1 MTRITDGPMG
11 GWLSFTTLM
20 TLALALA
27 WFSTRTPAPAP
38 ANAPL
43 DQFAAGRAMADVRLM
58 ASKPHPVESPAD
70 AQVRDQ
76 LRQRLAQLGLVSEVQ
91 HAEGLTPWKAR
102 PGAKPH
108 AVDNVIAVLHGRDP
122 KAPALLLM
130 SHYDSVPK
138 SPGAA
143 DDMAGVASE
152 LEIARLMQHRGPP
165 ARDVVFLFTDGEEA
179 GLLGAQAFVTHPL
192 FAHAGYVINM
202 ETRGGG
208 GRAMMFQTGADNG
221 ETAKLFAARAI
232 SPSSNSLTAFLYK
245 TMPNDT
251 DFSVTLSRGLPGMN
265 FAFIGRPGLYHSPDA
280 TPEHLEQGALQSLGE
295 QAWRVAEA
303 IAYAPA
309 LPARAPD
316 AVWSSLFGHW
326 VIVYS
331 PAMGWGLVGLAA
343 ILILLGALA
352 LTARKRL
359 SIGGIGGGV
368 LRTLAATAGAMVLMG
383 GVGILAASGDGVR
396 ALYYHGLRHTA
407 EIEAAALCALT
418 AAVLLA
424 FNLRRGE
431 NGARNRALGALLV
444 ALVATV
450 ALQLLAPPAAVTA
463 AWPLLAGALAF
474 ALRAQSTRWWAK
486 LGVSLMSIIGL
497 GYVLEVGHA
506 MAEGIGAALAAA
518 MAVMTP
524 LAVSAVGPKVEF
536 RRPEHAQPLAYALLA
551 AALVLALIARFGA

>member
-1 MTRITDGPMG
+1 MTKITDGPMG
-11 GWLSFTTLM
+11 GWLSFGALM
-20 TLALALA
+20 ALALALA
-27 WFSTRTPAPAP
+27 WFSTRTPPPAP

-43 DQFAAGRAMADVRLM
+43 DRFAAGRAMADVRLM
-58 ASKPHPVESPAD
+58 ASKPHPVGSAANDE
-70 AQVRDQ
+70 VREQ
-76 LRQRLAQLGLVSEVQ
+76 LRERLNLLGLSTQVQ
-91 HAEGLTPWKAR
+91 WVERVTPWKAR
-102 PGAKPH
+102 PGAK
-108 AVDNVIAVLHGRDP
+108 AYSVANMVAVLPGRDP

-143 DDMAGVASE
+143 DDMAGVASA

-165 ARDVVFLFTDGEEA
+165 ARDVIFLFTDGEEA

-265 FAFIGRPGLYHSPDA
+265 FAFIGRPGLYHSPEA

-295 QAWRVAEA
+295 QAWRVSEA

-309 LPARAPD
+309 LPAKAPD

-343 ILILLGALA
+343 VLLVIGGLALA
-352 LTARKRL
+352 AQKRL
-359 SIGGIGGGV
+359 LIGSIGGGV
-368 LRTLAATAGAMVLMG
+368 LRAIAATAGAMVLMG
-383 GVGILAASGDGVR
+383 GVGMLAASGDGVR

-407 EIEAAALCALT
+407 EIEAAALCTLT

-424 FNLRRGE
+424 FNLRRSE
-431 NGARNRALGALLV
+431 SGARNRALGALLV
-444 ALVATV
+444 VLAVAV
-450 ALQLLAPPAAVTA
+450 ALQLLAPATAVTA

-474 ALRAQSTRWWAK
+474 AVRAHWTRWWAK
-486 LGVSLMSIIGL
+486 LGVSLIAIIGL
-497 GYVLEVGHA
+497 GYVLEIGHA

-524 LAVSAVGPKVEF
+524 LAVAAVGPKVEF

>member
-1 MTRITDGPMG
+1 MTKLTDGPTG
-11 GWLSFTTLM
+11 GWLSFGALM

-27 WFSTRTPAPAP
+27 WFATRTPAPAP
-38 ANAPL
+38 ASAPL
-43 DQFAAGRAMADVRLM
+43 DRFAAGRAMADVRLM
-58 ASKPHPVESPAD
+58 ASKPHPVESAAD

-76 LRQRLAQLGLVSEVQ
+76 LRQRLAQLGLASEAQ
-91 HAEGLTPWKAR
+91 HVEGLTPWKAR

-122 KAPALLLM
+122 KLPALLLM

-165 ARDVVFLFTDGEEA
+165 ARDVIFLFTDGEEA
-179 GLLGAQAFVTHPL
+179 GLLGAQAFLAHPL

-208 GRAMMFQTGADNG
+208 GRALMFQTGADNG

-265 FAFIGRPGLYHSPDA
+265 FAFIGRPGLYHSPEA

-295 QAWRVAEA
+295 QAWRVGEA

-309 LPARAPD
+309 LPAKAPD

-331 PAMGWGLVGLAA
+331 PAVGWGLVGVAA
-343 ILILLGALA
+343 TLLGLGVLA
-352 LTARKRL
+352 LKAQKRL
-359 SIGGIGGGV
+359 FVGSIGGGV
-368 LRTLAATAGAMVLMG
+368 LRTLAATAGAMVLMA
-383 GVGILAASGDGVR
+383 GVGMLATAGDGQR
-396 ALYYHGLRHTA
+396 AIYYHGLRHTA

-418 AAVLLA
+418 AAILLA
-424 FNLRRGE
+424 FNLRRGDS
-431 NGARNRALGALLV
+431 GARNRALGGLLV
-444 ALVATV
+444 VLAVTV
-450 ALQLLAPPAAVTA
+450 ALQRLAPAAAVTT
-463 AWPLLAGALAF
+463 AWPLLAGAFAF

-486 LGVSLMSIIGL
+486 LGVSLIAIIGL
-497 GYVLEVGHA
+497 SYVLEVGHA
-506 MAEGIGAALAAA
+506 MAEGIGAVLAAA

-524 LAVSAVGPKVEF
+524 LAVATVGPKVEF
-536 RRPEHAQPLAYALLA
+536 RRPEHAVNLAYGLLA
-551 AALVLALIARFGA
+551 ATLILALIARFGA

>member
-1 MTRITDGPMG
+1 MTKIADGPTG
-11 GWLSFTTLM
+11 GWLSFGALM

-43 DQFAAGRAMADVRLM
+43 DRFAAGRAMADVRLM

-91 HAEGLTPWKAR
+91 HVEGLTPWKAR

-108 AVDNVIAVLHGRDP
+108 AVDNVIAILHGRDS
-122 KAPALLLM
+122 KLPALLLM

-152 LEIARLMQHRGPP
+152 LEIARLMQRRGPP
-165 ARDVVFLFTDGEEA
+165 ARDVIFLFTDGEEA
-179 GLLGAQAFVTHPL
+179 GLLGAQAFLTYPL

-221 ETAKLFAARAI
+221 ETARLFAARAI

-295 QAWRVAEA
+295 QAWRVAEV

-309 LPARAPD
+309 LPAKAPD

-331 PAMGWGLVGLAA
+331 PAVGWGLVGLAA
-343 ILILLGALA
+343 ALILLGALA
-352 LTARKRL
+352 LKAQKRL
-359 SIGGIGGGV
+359 FVGSIGGGV
-368 LRTLAATAGAMVLMG
+368 VRTIAATAGAMMLMA
-383 GVGILAASGDGVR
+383 GVGLLAAAGDSPR

-407 EIEAAALCALT
+407 EIEAAALCAL
-418 AAVLLA
+418 AAAILLA
-424 FNLRRGE
+424 FNVRRGE
-431 NGARNRALGALLV
+431 SGARNRALGGLLV
-444 ALVATV
+444 VLAVTV
-450 ALQLLAPPAAVTA
+450 ALQRLAPATAVTA

-506 MAEGIGAALAAA
+506 MAEGIGAVLAAA
-518 MAVMTP
+518 MAALTP
-524 LAVSAVGPKVEF
+524 LAVAAAGPKVEF
-536 RRPEHAQPLAYALLA
+536 RRPEHAQTLAYALLA
-551 AALVLALIARFGA
+551 VALVLALIARFGT